1 MLSAPL
7 PSVPPSTPSSAGYRV
22 PQSYN
27 YNALLSP
34 PSGLLGSPRF
44 IRSRTATSPLVRHR
58 SESQHSYE
66 SDVSDAPSV
75 EIISADIEDTFVT
88 GRFDK
93 RDGYMASRGRTSLF
107 RNLSDN
113 I

>member
-22 PQSYN
+22 SQSCN
-27 YNALLSP
+27 YNTLLSP

-58 SESQHSYE
+58 SESQHSHE

-75 EIISADIEDTFVT
+75 EIISADIEDSFVT
-88 GRFDK
+88 GRFEM
-93 RDGYMASRGRTSLF
+93 RDRSMASRGSISF
-107 RNLSDN
+107 Y
-113 I
+113 